1 MANMDTVSS
10 KRMRHRLTERNIGEE
25 QIPHQAKV
33 VWGNIDRQQGTIAV
47 LIHNL
52 VVNPHTGQAWNGRSI
67 EAGAPL
73 AFAQG
78 LAMAQ
83 QEAGDQSL
91 PDDEEC
97 LRHAT
102 QARQHADIAGAVIEE
117 TEKILDDAVEYP
129 PGSRCAGRKAIAG
142 HHADQELAR
151 QREQDGDS
159 RHQQRPVERYWIIL
173 AALVLAALD
182 IMILWRPLLNLDY
195 SLDSAGSLS
204 KWVLALAFAGAQ
216 ALFIDLAVHKY
227 CEQERANTELR
238 DAVKDYNRS
247 VQRGLAESDLAAVA
261 QRPRALDDLPAADEK
276 LRAAYRWLFTTAAGV
291 GVIAVFRVAFLSRAG
306 GQSIIEATV
315 FGAFVGLFLGAL
327 VLLIGSFACRGN
339 RLGDRLRVGAGVV
352 ADIESRI
359 QEGDRQVA
367 EARDAARGELTNAE
381 EARARAEDTREWVL
395 QQYRQGFLYATGWLG
410 LAKPPVDL
418 ADLVVPRKLEI
429 ADAATNQVHAA
440 NNKLEVIDQWLA
452 SEHGVTEPLHQPA
465 TPGAA
470 LALPQAASAVRI
482 IEAPRPGERGRVV
495 PVGCRMDPA
504 PTEPRWL
511 LVVAAAAAIGIALGA
526 AVIAPT
532 PEGGT
537 PTAGYSLT
545 TSNPGT
551 LP

>member
-1 MANMDTVSS
+1 MATMDKESS
-10 KRMRHRLTERNIGEE
+10 ERMRHQLTERNIGEE

-102 QARQHADIAGAVIEE
+102 QASQHADIAGAVIEE
-117 TEKILDDAVEYP
+117 TEKILDDTVEYP
-129 PGSRCAGRKAIAG
+129 PGSRCIGRKAIAG

-182 IMILWRPLLNLDY
+182 VMILWRPLLNLD
-195 SLDSAGSLS
+195 SLDSAGSLY

-216 ALFIDLAVHKY
+216 ALSIDLAVHKY
-227 CEQERANTELR
+227 CERERANTELR

-247 VQRGLAESDLAAVA
+247 AQGGLAESDLAAVT

-339 RLGDRLRVGAGVV
+339 RLGDRLRAGAGAV

-381 EARARAEDTREWVL
+381 KARARAVDTREWVL
-395 QQYRQGFLYATGWLG
+395 QQYRQGFLLATGWLG
-410 LAKPPVDL
+410 RAKPPVAL

-429 ADAATNQVHAA
+429 AAAATDQVHAA
-440 NNKLEVIDQWLA
+440 SNKLEVIDRWLA
-452 SEHGVTEPLHQPA
+452 GKHVVAETLADSS

-470 LALPQAASAVRI
+470 LALPQATSAVRI
-482 IEAPRPGERGRVV
+482 IEAPRPGEHGRVV

-511 LVVAAAAAIGIALGA
+511 LVVATVAAIGIALGA

-545 TSNPGT
+545 TFSPGS
-551 LP
+551 LS